1 MKGNTTMANK
11 AEERRNTITEYL
23 QANPGSY
30 TVDQIAEALN
40 FAASDTARALTQLAR
55 TGTITETEPDLD
67 GAARW
72 TAAPTGN
79 ATEAG
84 SDTADDPEAPEEA
97 EPGTAEAE
105 PVEDDG
111 DADAVSAEAAATGTD
126 IEVGPETPS
135 DDAEADAEPT
145 GEADRGQTDDPGS
158 TGDEPEDAEP
168 EGDATEPGEGD
179 TDADADDSGVDDQE
193 PDEEEQGEEEE
204 ELEPVDPDPAVLLVA
219 AQLAAMDSP
228 VGLEQVALAAFRIA
242 APKTVETTLHV
253 LCALAEHGAVECST
267 PYRPDDRDREDK
279 AEWTVVVEA
288 AELDR
293 IAAVAQLADA
303 PASVECPTCGS
314 ETELPHLRGHGRK
327 PVGPTG
333 KKRSGL
339 ANGELRDMLLVLVK
353 ENPGEELK
361 PGDFVRELRND
372 PRFKDRISANPS
384 GAVRS
389 ALLAMEKNGWV
400 TDLGTQPLT
409 YRCRDAQ

>member
-23 QANPGSY
+23 QANPGSH
-30 TVDQIAEALN
+30 TVDQIAEALS

-55 TGTITETEPDLD
+55 TGTITETEPDPH

-72 TAAPTGN
+72 TAAPTSN
-79 ATEAG
+79 ATDAE
-84 SDTADDPEAPEEA
+84 SDTAADTEAPEGA
-97 EPGTAEAE
+97 ETVTAEAE
-105 PVEDDG
+105 PAEDDG
-111 DADAVSAEAAATGTD
+111 DADAISAEAAATGTD
-126 IEVGPETPS
+126 IEVGPETPN

-145 GEADRGQTDDPGS
+145 GEAPTGQTDDPDG
-158 TGDEPEDAEP
+158 TDDEHEDAEP
-168 EGDATEPGEGD
+168 GGEAAEPGEGD
-179 TDADADDSGVDDQE
+179 TDADADDTGVDDQE
-193 PDEEEQGEEEE
+193 PDEEEEEEE
-204 ELEPVDPDPAVLLVA
+204 EEPELVDPDPAVLLVA
-219 AQLAAMDSP
+219 AQLAVVDSP

-267 PYRPDDRDREDK
+267 PYRPDDRDREGK

-288 AELDR
+288 AELDQ

-400 TDLGTQPLT
+400 TDLGIQPLT